1 MKPRE
6 IKSNVERIIHT
17 CTITAKSNEVPNLTL
32 RLSDLPED
40 KAKKIYKILKNAF
53 REIEVVSEITGEVL
67 ISHYISDDWFVPLY
81 PYNSVMEAIITIC
94 EGE

>member
-1 MKPRE
+1 MRPKE
-6 IKSNVERIIHT
+6 INPNIDRVIHT
-17 CTITAKSNEVPNLTL
+17 CTITAKSNEIPNFTL

-40 KAKKIYKILKNAF
+40 RAKKIYKILKNEF

-81 PYNSVMEAIITIC
+81 LYNSVMEAIIAVC

>member
-1 MKPRE
+1 MRPKE
-6 IKSNVERIIHT
+6 INPNIDRIIHT

-40 KAKKIYKILKNAF
+40 KAKKIYKIVKNAF
-53 REIEVVSEITGEVL
+53 REAEVVSEITGEIL
-67 ISHYISDDWFVPLY
+67 ISHYVADDWFVPLY
-81 PYNSVMEAIITIC
+81 HYNSIMEAIIAVC